1 MQKSTYEISLAYN
14 INWPTEPNAWNDE
27 TYFISIFNT
36 MEFFKIDSKNIY
48 TSLLQMANF
57 IRLRKVVKNKA
68 IDVPKL

>member
-1 MQKSTYEISLAYN
+1 
-14 INWPTEPNAWNDE
+14 
-27 TYFISIFNT
+27 